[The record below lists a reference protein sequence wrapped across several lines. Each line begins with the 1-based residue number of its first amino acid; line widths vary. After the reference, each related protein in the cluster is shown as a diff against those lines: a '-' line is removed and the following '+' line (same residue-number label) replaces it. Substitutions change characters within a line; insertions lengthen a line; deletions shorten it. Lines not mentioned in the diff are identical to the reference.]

1 MGLCIRPRGIVGK
14 QNLGMGVVG
23 VHTGYE
29 MYPSSSDCNIAAI
42 PFQLQR
48 LDGVDAFRLSI
59 EAQTLR
65 IGAAH
70 HMHMTSIALSID
82 I

>member
-14 QNLGMGVVG
+14 QTLGMGVVG

-59 EAQTLR
+59 EA